1 MSKVILGNPK
11 DSLPNVVRILG
22 LIEEAVRNL
31 LEAQLSIKDSVTLDE
46 ITKESLFQ
54 MLTESV
60 IEFVDFNYV
69 DHFGENVEGKKL

>member
-1 MSKVILGNPK
+1 MNKVILESSKG
-11 DSLPNVVRILG
+11 SLPHVVRILS
-22 LIEEAVRNL
+22 LISKAVENLVKARNAIESSLAMGEE
-31 LEAQLSIKDSVTLDE
+31 
-46 ITKESLFQ
+46 TKESLNQ